1 MENLSKG
8 QFRISKF
15 VLYFEAQ
22 AEGRGLLGDLI
33 EKEITKFSKGTTE
46 IVFPSVLWYKLV
58 QIMIWCNMISLFQVC
73 LQDNFLI

>member
-1 MENLSKG
+1 MENWSKG
-8 QFRISKF
+8 QLRISTF

-46 IVFPSVLWYKLV
+46 IVFPLFFGINWYK
-58 QIMIWCNMISLFQVC
+58 
-73 LQDNFLI
+73 

>member
-1 MENLSKG
+1 MKMENLSKG

-15 VLYFEAQ
+15 LYFEAQ

-46 IVFPSVLWYKLV
+46 IVFP
-58 QIMIWCNMISLFQVC
+58 
-73 LQDNFLI
+73 